1 MSITT
6 QQLKALHPIEEVAG
20 RYVRLRRSGK
30 YLVGRCPFHHDKTP
44 SFTVNPA
51 TGRWRCFGRCATGWL
66 DVIDFLGWQ
75 KHGAAW
81 NARNPE
87 MFKEVLRE
95 LNNCT
100 LPIAR
105 ALPPRPSIPLP
116 KLVELSS
123 DAITLLTRAAA
134 IYRARL
140 WTMGDGEGGPETP
153 LGYLRS
159 RGFTDETIREA
170 GLGYCA
176 GDQVL
181 KYLRHTGIPPE
192 LPRQLGL
199 IDEEHGD
206 REFFRG
212 RIVFPEIDE
221 RGQVTHLAGRKW
233 SKRLGVKSP
242 KYLALKG
249 LDKPLYGWA
258 TLNRNPSEEPVFI
271 VESLPDGLTLRQWGF
286 AALITLGTA
295 LTETHAQWLARLPRP
310 LVYIPQNDE
319 AGMAAVQKWQE
330 AVGQGEVLELHIQI
344 EGRLVKDVND
354 LAALPN
360 GRELFGDL
368 LRLRN
373 REESSRSK
381 AA

>member
-1 MSITT
+1 MNIAM
-6 QQLKALHPIEEVAG
+6 QQLKALHPIKEVAG

-30 YLVGRCPFHHDKTP
+30 YLVGCCPFHRDKTP

-87 MFKEVLRE
+87 MFKAVLRE
-95 LNNCT
+95 LNAGT
-100 LPIAR
+100 LPIAQ
-105 ALPPRPSIPLP
+105 ALPPRPLRPTP
-116 KLVELSS
+116 KPVELSL
-123 DAITLLTRAAA
+123 DAITLLTRAAS

-140 WTMGDGEGGPETP
+140 WTMSNELGGPETP
-153 LGYLRS
+153 LSYLRS
-159 RGFTDETIREA
+159 RGFTDEIIRDA
-170 GLGYCA
+170 GIGYCA

-181 KYLRHTGIPPE
+181 KYLRHAGIPPE

-212 RIVFPEIDE
+212 RIVFPEMDE
-221 RGQVTHLAGRKW
+221 RGQVIHLAGRKW
-233 SKRLGVKSP
+233 SKRLGAKSP

-258 TLNRNPSEEPVFI
+258 TLDRKPSEEPVFI
-271 VESLPDGLTLRQWGF
+271 VESLPDGLTLKQWGF
-286 AALITLGTA
+286 EVLITLGTA
-295 LTETHAQWLARLPRP
+295 LTETHARSLARLPRP
-310 LVYIPQNDE
+310 LIYIPQNDE
-319 AGMAAVQKWQE
+319 AGLVAVQKWQE
-330 AVGQGEVLELHIQI
+330 VIGQGEVLELPIQTKA
-344 EGRLVKDVND
+344 RLIKDVND
-354 LAALPN
+354 LAAITN

-368 LRLRN
+368 LQLRN
-373 REESSRSK
+373 DEESSRSK